1 MKFSSCLG
9 KEVWVPAKTGR
20 ALIDEFL
27 ISCKSWVDP
36 DDHSIKKYIFKII
49 EKTERGNQTT
59 MLYSGTLDEVKVVF
73 PVGEFHLYAEIHE
86 EAGAYAIYDINH
98 KFPTTLPDKDDYDA
112 MDIEAELKAQTA
124 LGNQA
129 RVSQLLLADASI
141 RKSACWF
148 NVSCALGMVSKKRS
162 IVTIFWS

>member
-1 MKFSSCLG
+1 MNIFINSAPENGTCTIKLPAIDQSG

-49 EKTERGNQTT
+49 EKTDRGNQTT

-73 PVGEFHLYAEIHE
+73 PVGEFHLYAEIH
-86 EAGAYAIYDINH
+86 
-98 KFPTTLPDKDDYDA
+98 
-112 MDIEAELKAQTA
+112 
-124 LGNQA
+124 
-129 RVSQLLLADASI
+129 
-141 RKSACWF
+141 
-148 NVSCALGMVSKKRS
+148 
-162 IVTIFWS
+162 